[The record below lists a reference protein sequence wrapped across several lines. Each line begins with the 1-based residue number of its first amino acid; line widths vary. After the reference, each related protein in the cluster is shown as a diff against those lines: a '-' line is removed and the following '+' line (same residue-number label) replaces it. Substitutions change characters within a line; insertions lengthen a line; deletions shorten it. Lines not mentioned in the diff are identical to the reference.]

1 MDRINTQMILDFIQ
15 DNGLTKKAFCEQC
28 NISSSTLDRML
39 KGKIFRLRTFF
50 RVADYMDKNLH
61 EFFYK

>member
-1 MDRINTQMILDFIQ
+1 MDRFNTQMILDFIH

-39 KGKIFRLRTFF
+39 KGKIFRLRTLL
-50 RVADYMDKNLH
+50 RVANYMDKYLY